1 MMNYERGIFFVKCS
15 YAIYIKNF
23 ILSYDTFFV
32 FFNRFKFSDFLLL
45 ISNNLF

>member
-1 MMNYERGIFFVKCS
+1 MMNYERGIFFVKCC

-23 ILSYDTFFV
+23 ILSYDTFLYFLTDSNFQI
-32 FFNRFKFSDFLLL
+32 FFL